1 MTNPSFSVAR
11 RKSANDNGASLPA
24 ARLNR
29 SNACSF
35 VGSGRAWLPAATSAT
50 GSNSQMLR
58 KAQRLKGDARQL
70 ERSALAGWLCSE
82 ASDMRQ
88 FPALVL
94 WLQAS

>member
-1 MTNPSFSVAR
+1 MTKPSVAVAR
-11 RKSANDNGASLPA
+11 RKSGNDSGASLPV
-24 ARLNR
+24 ARLKR
-29 SNACSF
+29 SNDCSF

-50 GSNSQMLR
+50 GSNSEMLR
-58 KAQRLKGDARQL
+58 KAQRLNGDARQL

-94 WLQAS
+94 WLKAS